1 MVKNF
6 TTRKEALDR
15 MSEMGLVIKDH
26 TESPRLSFSYI
37 LTERGKFIAAL
48 ETVVERCVEGTFDI
62 DNDDLEETVRALVSG
77 GERCRRTTSG
87 CSARATWPE

>member
-15 MSEMGLVIKDH
+15 MSEMGLVIKDYS
-26 TESPRLSFSYI
+26 ESPRLSFSYC

-48 ETVVERCVEGTFDI
+48 ETVVEKCVEGTFDI
-62 DNDDLEETVRALVSG
+62 DNDDLEETVKALVSG
-77 GERCRRTTSG
+77 GKRCPRTTSG